1 MRPRRSVVSEQ
12 SISVVFGDLR
22 RALNRYETHDKEL
35 TMKLKLEITDA
46 TARWIFVGGFALVC
60 LMGGIDG
67 EVVIEVLKAVLK

>member
-1 MRPRRSVVSEQ
+1 
-12 SISVVFGDLR
+12 
-22 RALNRYETHDKEL
+22 
-35 TMKLKLEITDA
+35 MKLKLEITDA